1 MPEQSTLEPTPT
13 GQRAP
18 LGAVTQSEIDRQVF
32 DLYDEY
38 CHGRID
44 RREFLKRA
52 AALGAAG
59 LAMAQALFPNYAQ
72 AQTISFT
79 DPRIKAT

>member
-1 MPEQSTLEPTPT
+1 MTE
-13 GQRAP
+13 
-18 LGAVTQSEIDRQVF
+18 AVTQLEIDQRVL

-44 RREFLKRA
+44 RRQFLLMA
-52 AALGAAG
+52 SVVAGG
-59 LAMAQALFPNYAQ
+59 LAMAQSLLPRYAE

-79 DPRIKAT
+79 DTRIKAQYVTYPSPGGS